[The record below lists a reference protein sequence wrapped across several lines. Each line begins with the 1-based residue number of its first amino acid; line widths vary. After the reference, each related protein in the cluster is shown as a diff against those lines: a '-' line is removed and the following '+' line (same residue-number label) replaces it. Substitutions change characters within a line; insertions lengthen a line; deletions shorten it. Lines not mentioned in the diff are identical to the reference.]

1 MKIDVGNGGKE
12 QKEKLMTFEEIG
24 KKLGIS
30 KVAAYKIYER
40 AMQKIKDNYDI
51 KYVDGKPVFEKKKK
65 PIIRKKKKYIRK
77 YKGKN
82 GKWVY
87 IYD

>member
-1 MKIDVGNGGKE
+1 MKIDGGNNGKVK
-12 QKEKLMTFEEIG
+12 KEKLMTFEEIG

-51 KYVDGKPVFEKKKK
+51 KYMNGKPVFEKKAK
-65 PIIRKKKKYIRK
+65 PVVRRRKKYIRK

-82 GKWVY
+82 GKWIY
-87 IYD
+87 IY